1 MIRAQSFQFEDSEV
15 QRIHRFPIFASMSR
29 SELVNVLSKG
39 ERSRYQKGETV
50 CLEDEP
56 GEDFYLVMRGKVK
69 ISLLSKEGKEVI
81 VSTRREGEF
90 FGEMAII
97 EGKTRSASVAALEE
111 TEMIGF
117 GKTPFM
123 ELIHQHPVI
132 ALKLLQSLCARLR
145 EADVKIRTL
154 ALLDVYGRVART
166 LLDLARRDGEE
177 AEDGSLVFQRPTQEE
192 IAKMIGASRET
203 VSRTMKVL
211 EGSGFFEGK
220 GKRLRIPPESLEG
233 SSA

>member
-1 MIRAQSFQFEDSEV
+1 MNRAQLIPFDDSEV
-15 QRIHRFPIFASMSR
+15 QRIHRFPIFASLSR
-29 SELVNVLSKG
+29 GELENVLSKG
-39 ERSRYQKGETV
+39 ERTRYRKGETV

-56 GEDFYLVMRGKVK
+56 GDVFYLVLRGKVK

-117 GKTPFM
+117 GETSFM
-123 ELIHQHPVI
+123 ELIHRHPGI

-166 LLDLARRDGEE
+166 LLDLAKRDGEE
-177 AEDGSLVFQRPTQEE
+177 AEDGSLVFQRPTQED
-192 IAKMIGASRET
+192 IAKMIGTSRET

-211 EGSGFFEGK
+211 EESGFFEGK
-220 GKRLRIPPESLEG
+220 GKRLRIPPESLGG
-233 SSA
+233 SA